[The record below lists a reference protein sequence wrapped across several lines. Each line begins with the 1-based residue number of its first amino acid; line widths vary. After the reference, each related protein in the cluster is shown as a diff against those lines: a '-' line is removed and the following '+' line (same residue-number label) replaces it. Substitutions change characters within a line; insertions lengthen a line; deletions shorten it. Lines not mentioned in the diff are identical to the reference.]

1 MPSTNR
7 ATQCPRPPWYPK
19 SSSLFHLSW
28 RGCGGRRCLG
38 RLEGGGEQVAGR
50 QAAVGPP
57 FAGDVEHLLLA
68 GEVVEVVDG
77 PDGLAQRQVTRQ
89 DDVFAAQRDEHRALD
104 GPRAYPR
111 DRGELGDQLV
121 IGQAAEGVL
130 VQPAVREPL
139 GEVAERVDLPPR
151 QPGFP

>member
-28 RGCGGRRCLG
+28 RGFSGRRCLG

-57 FAGDVEHLLLA
+57 FAGDVEDLLLA
-68 GEVVEVVDG
+68 GEVVEVVG
-77 PDGLAQRQVTRQ
+77 GLDGLAERKVVRQ
-89 DDVFAAQRDEHRALD
+89 DDVFPAERDEHGALY
-104 GPRAYPR
+104 GPRAYSR
-111 DRGELGDQLV
+111 DRGELSDEFV
-121 IGQAAEGVL
+121 IG
-130 VQPAVREPL
+130 
-139 GEVAERVDLPPR
+139 
-151 QPGFP
+151 

>member
-38 RLEGGGEQVAGR
+38 RLEGGREQVAGR

-57 FAGDVEHLLLA
+57 FAGDVEDFLLG
-68 GEVVEVVDG
+68 GEVVELIRG
-77 PDGLAQRQVTRQ
+77 PHGLAERKVARQ
-89 DDVFAAQRDEHRALD
+89 DDVFPAERDEHGALD

-111 DRGELGDQLV
+111 DSGELCDELV
-121 IGQAAEGVL
+121 IGQAAQGVL
-130 VQPAVREPL
+130 VQPPVR
-139 GEVAERVDLPPR
+139 
-151 QPGFP
+151 